1 MAEGIVND
9 PPVLVGFDHTDED
22 NESNHSFDAE
32 NTQDLSRM
40 ETDLKEHMSQIALQM
55 KNSMTEMTS
64 HMQQRFRDV
73 DRHLEKIDS
82 QVHDN
87 IRNIES
93 RDRVTS
99 LSGANENGNNMQQ
112 FSTTATAVNTTSS
125 SNLSGQSNVSGQR
138 PIFETNLGRGDNSV
152 KLKPQSFSGTPGDDF
167 EDYLAQFNITAEIN
181 GWNYRQ
187 KSLYLANSL
196 TGNARSLLS
205 ELNEIQRKDYTC
217 LVQKLSARYGFE
229 NRAEVFRAQLKSR
242 VKGKTE
248 SISELSQAIKKLSRQ
263 SYPNASLDVIEALAL
278 DHFIDALTESDIRLR
293 IREVGPKSLSE
304 AEAMAIRLEAHRIAD
319 RQRTRLVGK
328 IEQEGSDGEQKRVQN
343 QMSSINKNVDHLH
356 RRVEDLY
363 KDKNPSTHNTR
374 NRNSHNYSNRQ
385 HNNNSDNFRRPAN
398 APRNNNFQRQNNFRR
413 DQYRGDNPNNH
424 YQSNQQFYG
433 NHSHSGNGLQSN
445 QGPRFRLN

>member
-1 MAEGIVND
+1 M
-9 PPVLVGFDHTDED
+9 
-22 NESNHSFDAE
+22 
-32 NTQDLSRM
+32 
-40 ETDLKEHMSQIALQM
+40 
-55 KNSMTEMTS
+55 
-64 HMQQRFRDV
+64 
-73 DRHLEKIDS
+73 
-82 QVHDN
+82 
-87 IRNIES
+87 
-93 RDRVTS
+93 
-99 LSGANENGNNMQQ
+99 
-112 FSTTATAVNTTSS
+112 
-125 SNLSGQSNVSGQR
+125 
-138 PIFETNLGRGDNSV
+138 
-152 KLKPQSFSGTPGDDF
+152 
-167 EDYLAQFNITAEIN
+167 
-181 GWNYRQ
+181 
-187 KSLYLANSL
+187 
-196 TGNARSLLS
+196 
-205 ELNEIQRKDYTC
+205 
-217 LVQKLSARYGFE
+217 
-229 NRAEVFRAQLKSR
+229 FRAQLKSR

-293 IREVGPKSLSE
+293 IREVGPKSLTE

-363 KDKNPSTHNTR
+363 KDKNPSAQNTR
-374 NRNSHNYSNRQ
+374 NRNSHNYGNRQ
-385 HNNNSDNFRRPAN
+385 HTNNRDNFRRPAN